1 MAAARQSIQPWREIP
16 PPTEGRQGMSAFD
29 QLSRLSKAI
38 DAALEA
44 IGSSTLIVLAA
55 VIVIVGLLEL
65 REHLRQ
71 RRRADR
77 VSVQHRGPRRMREQ
91 CGS

>member
-1 MAAARQSIQPWREIP
+1 
-16 PPTEGRQGMSAFD
+16 MSVFD
-29 QLSRLSKAI
+29 AVSRLSNAI
-38 DAALEA
+38 DAVLEA

-77 VSVQHRGPRRMREQ
+77 VSFHHRGHRRMREQ

>member
-1 MAAARQSIQPWREIP
+1 
-16 PPTEGRQGMSAFD
+16 MSVFD
-29 QLSRLSKAI
+29 PLSRLSKTI
-38 DAALEA
+38 EAALEA
-44 IGSSTLIVLAA
+44 IGSSTLITLAA

-77 VSVQHRGPRRMREQ
+77 VFLQHRGHRRMRAQ

>member
-1 MAAARQSIQPWREIP
+1 
-16 PPTEGRQGMSAFD
+16 MSVFD
-29 QLSRLSKAI
+29 PLSRLSNAI
-38 DAALEA
+38 EEALEA

-77 VSVQHRGPRRMREQ
+77 ASLQHRGHRRMREQ